1 MALTAQQSTLYGT
14 GNKNISNADIQSFLK
29 NATSEKDILNA
40 ALTYGVSAQQIS
52 NAMGG
57 QGGYDMGNIQKY
69 LDSQGIAR
77 PVEPTTTTTK
87 PAPIIYPASGSTK
100 TGLLNTTTTGAST
113 GGTNTAA
120 PVTTVAPPPAVTAP
134 TVQKLPDLQWNNAQT
149 VTARQDQKKGTVSG
163 QLDAILN
170 NQNSPLMQRAQ
181 TLGAQY
187 SNRRGLLNSS
197 IGGSAAQS
205 AMIDSALQIANPD
218 AAASNQFAITNANA
232 ANQMNL
238 ANSQGQFNASAGSAD
253 NALKV
258 GLANAGHQMQ
268 AGIFN
273 SDSALKAGMF
283 SADAMN
289 RSGMFDQEM
298 LFKNRTFDAGIESE
312 TLWRTM
318 DNDTKL
324 KAIDLGAQYD
334 QTLQSNNAA
343 RSLYTGG
350 LQMMA
355 EIQSSDRPN
364 KQAEL
369 DNVTS
374 YIKNGLEL
382 FGAMSNPGMA
392 KDLDFSKYM
401 PQAQAQTKQQAQF
414 VSASSGKP
422 LGEDPANP
430 NIVNTVGGFMPKSTA
445 SVLAE
450 KLEINPEF
458 AITQKQTWTNG
469 ELKARVAEGI
479 KNGTIFKV
487 NLTQFAGMKQGGMFG
502 GSKEVNTPIDPRLAD
517 LGQFIY
523 YDPNNS
529 LGLAANARANV

>member
-14 GNKNISNADIQSFLK
+14 GNKNISDSDIQAFLK

-69 LDSQGIAR
+69 LDSQGIA
-77 PVEPTTTTTK
+77 PPPEPAKATTK

-100 TGLLNTTTTGAST
+100 TGLLNTTTTGTST

-120 PVTTVAPPPAVTAP
+120 PVTTVAPPQAVVAP
-134 TVQKLPDLQWNNAQT
+134 TVEKLPDLQWNNAQT

-170 NQNSPLMQRAQ
+170 NPNSPLMQRAQ
-181 TLGAQY
+181 TIGAQY
-187 SNRRGLLNSS
+187 ANRRGLLNSS
-197 IGGSAAQS
+197 IGGSAAQT

-218 AAASNQFAITNANA
+218 AASSNQFALTNANA

-238 ANSQGQFNASAGSAD
+238 ANSQGQFNASMGSAD

-258 GLANAGHQMQ
+258 GLTNAANQMQ
-268 AGIFN
+268 ASTFN
-273 SDSALKAGMF
+273 SDAALKAGMF

-324 KAIDLGAQYD
+324 RAIDLGAQHD

-343 RSLYTGG
+343 RALYTGG

-374 YIKNGLEL
+374 YIQNGLAL
-382 FGAMSNPGMA
+382 FGAMSNPSVA
-392 KDLDFSKYM
+392 NDLDFSKYM
-401 PQAQAQTKQQAQF
+401 PQASQKNKQAQF

-445 SVLAE
+445 KVLAE

-458 AITQKQTWTNG
+458 AITQKQTWTND
-469 ELKARVAEGI
+469 ELKARVTEGI

-487 NLTQFAGMKQGGMFG
+487 NLTQFAGVKQGGMFG
-502 GSKEVNTPIDPRLAD
+502 GSKEVNAPIDPRLAD

-529 LGLAANARANV
+529 LGLAANAQATV